1 MTNDIKT
8 GVKSHPTMSAWI
20 EIFQSMIQKS
30 LTPSHPT
37 MGAWIEI
44 TIAPTA
50 FAEHEESHPTM
61 GAWIEILDLLEHLS
75 KKRSRTPRW
84 VRGLKSIY
92 SVNNCCCSKSHP
104 TMGAWIEILRYIIL
118 PNFDICVAPHDGC
131 VD

>member
-1 MTNDIKT
+1 MQKREIISVAPHDGCEIITVTNDIKT

-61 GAWIEILDLLEHLS
+61 GAKLS
-75 KKRSRTPRW
+75 Q
-84 VRGLKSIY
+84 
-92 SVNNCCCSKSHP
+92 
-104 TMGAWIEILRYIIL
+104 
-118 PNFDICVAPHDGC
+118 
-131 VD
+131 